1 MKIQGR
7 VLSPEDIDWV
17 RRLLSDHPDWHRTRL
32 SQEICASWNW
42 VNATGLPKDMACR
55 TMLLKLEKLGYI
67 RLPAARSVCV
77 GNSVRK
83 PATVAHSTTE
93 IVSPLQD
100 LTPLTI
106 ETAHDAMGSRLF
118 KHLLTE
124 YHYLG
129 FSGTVGENMKYMV
142 FDRQQRPLACL
153 LFGSAAWKVAPRD
166 EWIGWKPSLRQA
178 NLPLV
183 TNNMRFLIL
192 PWVTVP
198 HLASHVLANIA
209 RRIRSDWMKR
219 YGHPVYLLETFV
231 EQDRFRGTCY
241 RAANWIRVG
250 QTQGRSRNDTDRTL
264 QVPVKDVY
272 LYPLIPNVR
281 EVLSCETRGH
291 SESL

>member
-42 VNATGLPKDMACR
+42 VNANGLPKDMACR

-83 PATVAHSTTE
+83 PTTVAHSTTE
-93 IVSPLQD
+93 IVSPLHD

-106 ETAHDAMGSRLF
+106 DTVHDATSSRLF

-142 FDRQQRPLACL
+142 YDRQERPLACL
-153 LFGSAAWKVAPRD
+153 LFGSAAWKVAARD

-178 NLPLV
+178 NLPLI

-192 PWVTVP
+192 PWVTIP

-209 RRIRSDWMKR
+209 RRIRNDWMKR
-219 YGHPVYLLETFV
+219 YGHPVHLLETFV